1 MSDSNETT
9 QSSSPVDDFLQIKDF
24 EDKVMYTCTPEELEE
39 VLVSILSVG
48 KYTKTF
54 SLFKGKIELT
64 YDSITDEERSRG
76 YEYIRKYTEEN
87 KDNISRIELEN
98 YTTKVNLALQLARI
112 KTNGIATN
120 ISQGSIDDRILL
132 LKSQPEELLRT
143 CSKYLAIFANITS
156 KAFNTDG
163 AIKK

>member
-1 MSDSNETT
+1 MSDSNEVVNH
-9 QSSSPVDDFLQIKDF
+9 SSPVDDFLQIKDF

-48 KYTKTF
+48 KYNKTF

-64 YDSITDEERSRG
+64 YDSITDDERNKG
-76 YEYIRKYTEEN
+76 YEYIRKYTDEN
-87 KDNISRIELEN
+87 QDKISRIQLEN

-120 ISQGSIDDRILL
+120 ISQGSMEDRILL
-132 LKSQPEELLRT
+132 LSTQPEELIRT
-143 CSKYLAIFANITS
+143 CAKYLAIFANITS
-156 KAFNTDG
+156 KAFSSEDT
-163 AIKK
+163 IKK